1 MFLLNGR
8 LSADSRADI
17 NDSGIV
23 KTALRSLG
31 YYKVENEDDFTPYVD
46 SQLFGSIKKFQKDEK
61 LKVDGIVNPNGET
74 HSRLKE
80 NIKRTEQS
88 AGAFLDFTK
97 NYFVMRAKDVKLSDR
112 YFHCKANF
120 EAGSRGIYG
129 EEMAEILSD
138 FRERNDKRRKGDSEE
153 EIASDQQAN
162 IFGRDM
168 ARSGRYNSGQEACAI
183 FRPKRGLDEKY

>member
-1 MFLLNGR
+1 MFKLNSR
-8 LSADSRADI
+8 LSADSRVDI

-61 LKVDGIVNPNGET
+61 LKVDGIINPDGET

-97 NYFVMRAKDVKLSDR
+97 NYFTLLKENVKSSDK

-120 EAGSRGIYG
+120 EAGSRGVYG
-129 EEMAEILSD
+129 EDAAKFLSNAHEYVD
-138 FRERNDKRRKGDSEE
+138 DLSGDSKEDS
-153 EIASDQQAN
+153 ADDQRAN
-162 IFGRDM
+162 VYGRKM
-168 ARSGRYNSGQEACAI
+168 ARTKRYNSGRDACAP